1 MPTPILPI
9 QDGQPLISEQ
19 QIAALVDTFYT
30 RVRQDET
37 LGPVF
42 ERAIGGE
49 WEPHLKR
56 MRAFWSSLLLA
67 SGRYKGN
74 PMTKHMMLLPRIGP
88 EHFER
93 WLNLWRQT
101 ATDVLPPQAARV
113 FVNRAEIIAERL
125 LSSVDQYHDSLVTA
139 KPGSPFPEA
148 GAPESTRPT
157 GSGNPA
163 RN

>member
-9 QDGQPLISEQ
+9 ENEPPLISEE

-42 ERAIGGE
+42 EKAIGDE
-49 WEPHLKR
+49 WGPHLER

-74 PMTKHMMLLPRIGP
+74 PMIKHLMLLPRIGQQ
-88 EHFER
+88 HFER
-93 WLNLWRQT
+93 WLNLWRET
-101 ATDVLPPQAARV
+101 AADLLPPQAAAV
-113 FVNRAEIIAERL
+113 FVIRAESIAERL
-125 LSSVDQYHDSLVTA
+125 LSGVDQYHGSLV
-139 KPGSPFPEA
+139 
-148 GAPESTRPT
+148 RP
-157 GSGNPA
+157 A
-163 RN
+163 

>member
-1 MPTPILPI
+1 MQSPILPFRNA
-9 QDGQPLISEQ
+9 QLISEE
-19 QIAALVDTFYT
+19 QIAALVDSFYT

-42 ERAIGGE
+42 ERAIGDE

-67 SGRYKGN
+67 SGQYKGN
-74 PMTKHMMLLPRIGP
+74 PMMKHLMLLPRIGQ

-101 ATDVLPPQAARV
+101 AADVLPPQAASV
-113 FVNRAEIIAERL
+113 FVSRAESIAERL
-125 LSSVDQYHDSLVTA
+125 LSSVDQHHDSIV
-139 KPGSPFPEA
+139 
-148 GAPESTRPT
+148 RP
-157 GSGNPA
+157 A
-163 RN
+163 

>member
-1 MPTPILPI
+1 MPASILPI
-9 QDGQPLISEQ
+9 ENSQPPISEE
-19 QIAALVDTFYT
+19 QIATLVDTFYT

-42 ERAIGGE
+42 ERAIDGE

-67 SGRYKGN
+67 SGKYKGN
-74 PMTKHMMLLPRIGP
+74 PMMKHMVLLPRIGP

-148 GAPESTRPT
+148 RAPESTRPT

>member
-1 MPTPILPI
+1 MPTPNLPAP
-9 QDGQPLISEQ
+9 DAPPPISED

-49 WEPHLKR
+49 WEPHLQR

-67 SGRYKGN
+67 SGRYRGN
-74 PMTKHMMLLPRIGP
+74 PMVKHLMLLPRIGRQ
-88 EHFER
+88 HFER

-101 ATDVLPPQAARV
+101 AAELLPPQLAAV
-113 FVNRAEIIAERL
+113 LVSRAESIAERL
-125 LSSVDQYHDSLVTA
+125 LSSVDQYHDSPV
-139 KPGSPFPEA
+139 
-148 GAPESTRPT
+148 RP
-157 GSGNPA
+157 A
-163 RN
+163 

>member
-9 QDGQPLISEQ
+9 ENAQPSIGEE
-19 QIAALVDTFYT
+19 QIATLVDTFYT

-42 ERAIGGE
+42 ERAIGGN
-49 WEPHLKR
+49 WGPHLER

-74 PMTKHMMLLPRIGP
+74 PMMKHIMLLPRIGP

-93 WLNLWRQT
+93 WLNLWRET
-101 ATDVLPPQAARV
+101 AADVLPPQAAEV
-113 FVNRAEIIAERL
+113 YINRAEIIAERL
-125 LSSVDQYHDSLVTA
+125 LSSVDQYHESVV
-139 KPGSPFPEA
+139 KPA
-148 GAPESTRPT
+148 
-157 GSGNPA
+157 
-163 RN
+163 